1 MWRMT
6 TKVVVDMLAD
16 VLSGQ
21 KGRPILQG
29 EQTSWLYKLM
39 PDSGLKGLWGT
50 HSWRGVSYNFKAIS
64 VVITI
69 VQIITLEK
77 GKFVSI

>member
-1 MWRMT
+1 MRRMT
-6 TKVVVDMLAD
+6 TKVVDMPAD

-21 KGRPILQG
+21 RGHPILQG
-29 EQTSWLYKLM
+29 EQTSWHYKLV

-50 HSWRGVSYNFKAIS
+50 HSRRGVSYNFKAIS

-69 VQIITLEK
+69 VHTR
-77 GKFVSI
+77 GD

>member
-1 MWRMT
+1 MRRMT
-6 TKVVVDMLAD
+6 TKVVYMLAD

-21 KGRPILQG
+21 RGRPILQG

-50 HSWRGVSYNFKAIS
+50 HYGVHIHGVEYLK
-64 VVITI
+64 
-69 VQIITLEK
+69 
-77 GKFVSI
+77 VSKRFLL